1 MEELALVVDAVA
13 DVVADVVVANNKT
26 KSTNAKPLIHGPLF
40 VDCVVCPN
48 CVDRYKFRA
57 IL

>member
-13 DVVADVVVANNKT
+13 DVVVANNKS

-40 VDCVVCPN
+40 GDCVGCPN
-48 CVDRYKFRA
+48 AMDRYKFRV